1 MHIQPIYD
9 GNVCETNR
17 YNHLIHLNSIYTK
30 YYRSIVILYMGF
42 SQANPCKDATVL
54 SSHSFCCC
62 NSPSNQIC
70 VNGILLCEAHKAFL
84 ITQYAPDYLAH
95 FIAICSIE
103 DTCIVSVYQ
112 YAFIGHHSSITV
124 IIIKSTSKSD
134 AINDKIDSVMAQLW
148 NGLYSWRNNSSLPSS
163 WIIWYQTNIQ
173 YRDRGAAHSAGQRE
187 RNEMEIGWKRELGTR
202 TELSDQM
209 TKLFNI
215 LHVCAR
221 VLASSSRIVV
231 WKCVICR
238 PCMCE
243 EYRYVWNRQTHAHL
257 NYEHEHICHTKLK
270 HNFWQF
276 SAQKRWVHFVY
287 KNKCIDVF
295 MRTLPPIS
303 LFLAPHR
310 CVCVLVLVLML

>member
-1 MHIQPIYD
+1 MCEWHIIMRGAQ
-9 GNVCETNR
+9 
-17 YNHLIHLNSIYTK
+17 SISDHTICT
-30 YYRSIVILYMGF
+30 RL
-42 SQANPCKDATVL
+42 
-54 SSHSFCCC
+54 
-62 NSPSNQIC
+62 PS
-70 VNGILLCEAHKAFL
+70 
-84 ITQYAPDYLAH
+84 H

-276 SAQKRWVHFVY
+276 SAQKRWVHLIY
-287 KNKCIDVF
+287 I
-295 MRTLPPIS
+295 LPLSTPLPLPFS
-303 LFLAPHR
+303 VHVAVVTGKLFR
-310 CVCVLVLVLML
+310 RW